1 MPWWRQ
7 GMATAEE
14 HIQTVD
20 HILNMET
27 LWSQLYQKT
36 FIAHYQAILQQ
47 TILLLRS
54 FFFFFFVRN
63 PDICISVELHAF
75 SLAQDTN
82 LIKTFLSILTVGSDT
97 SYTHSLRSPLSLTFP
112 KIKVIHFQLLISFQW
127 LFTGVSQQAQD
138 PGRTDVGEH
147 STTTQGSSPFHKSK
161 SRPRIHLL
169 FKQNT
174 GKIKSDGRDI
184 IRHLWFC
191 HDKP

>member
-1 MPWWRQ
+1 MMKTGHGHCRR
-7 GMATAEE
+7 AHTDCRSHIE
-14 HIQTVD
+14 HGNFVKSVIPEDVYSSLPGYSTTN
-20 HILNMET
+20 HPAFEKL
-27 LWSQLYQKT
+27 
-36 FIAHYQAILQQ
+36 
-47 TILLLRS
+47 
-54 FFFFFFVRN
+54 FFFFFVSN

-184 IRHLWFC
+184 IRHL
-191 HDKP
+191 